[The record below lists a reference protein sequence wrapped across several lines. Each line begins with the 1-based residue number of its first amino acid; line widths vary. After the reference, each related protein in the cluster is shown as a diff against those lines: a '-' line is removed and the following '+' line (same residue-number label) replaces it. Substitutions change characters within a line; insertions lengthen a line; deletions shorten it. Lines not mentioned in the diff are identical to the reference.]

1 MAQPLRLV
9 RIEMMKRL
17 LGLSLLLLF
26 LSSLPARAQDPD
38 INRLLRKLPP
48 PEKLVQRKL
57 APSLAANDPAARD
70 PMVQELDQAMR
81 AGRKDRGLALARK
94 ISARYPKSVFGHF
107 VHGVA
112 ALTNQQYGESA
123 AAFRR
128 SAEIAPSFG
137 QAQVGLGVAEAARQ
151 RYGPA
156 LTALKK
162 ATAIDPKS
170 APSWIIQSEVYER
183 MGRKQESLRAARRGT
198 ELAPNAG
205 VAWAQLARAES
216 AAGHRSEALIAAGK
230 AMRLSPTSQV
240 ANLTAPAGSLNV
252 ARPTEGVRIL
262 QRASSLQP
270 DNSLIKK
277 QLQSFLAL
285 EAQTKRSVS
294 ALRRQTAAHPQS
306 AATWQQLGVAYEKL
320 EQHKEARA
328 AFATAR
334 LLQNGDANPKSNSPR
349 GRSAKPARP

>member
-1 MAQPLRLV
+1 
-9 RIEMMKRL
+9 MKRL
-17 LGLSLLLLF
+17 SGLPLLLLF
-26 LSSLPARAQDPD
+26 LSSLSTRAQDPD
-38 INRLLRKLPP
+38 IDRLLRKLPP
-48 PEKLVQRKL
+48 PEKLVQRRL
-57 APSLAANDPAARD
+57 APSLAENDPAARD

-137 QAQVGLGVAEAARQ
+137 QAQIGLGVAEAARQ
-151 RYGPA
+151 HYGPA

-183 MGRKQESLRAARRGT
+183 MGRKQESLRAARQGT
-198 ELAPNAG
+198 ALAPTAG

-216 AAGHRSEALIAAGK
+216 ALGHRSEALSAAGK
-230 AMRLSPTSQV
+230 AMRFSPTSQV
-240 ANLTAPAGSLNV
+240 AAMTAPAGSLSM

-262 QRASSLQP
+262 RRATKLQP
-270 DNSLIKK
+270 NNSLIKK
-277 QLQSFLAL
+277 QLQAFLFF
-285 EAQTKRSVS
+285 EAQAKRTLRE
-294 ALRRQTAAHPQS
+294 LRRQTAARPKS
-306 AATWQQLGVAYEKL
+306 AAAWQQLGVAYEKL

-334 LLQNGDANPKSNSPR
+334 RLQNGAAAQKSNSPR
-349 GRSAKPARP
+349 GRPANSTRP